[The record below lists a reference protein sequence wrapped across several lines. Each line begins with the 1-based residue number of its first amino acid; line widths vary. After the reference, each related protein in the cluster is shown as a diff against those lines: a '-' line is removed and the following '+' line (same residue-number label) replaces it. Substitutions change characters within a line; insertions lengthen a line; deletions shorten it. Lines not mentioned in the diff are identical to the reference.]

1 MRISSFFCQFLYTA
15 VCSAVLLSSSASAAQ
30 LAPFVESGTS
40 TLGTPLTVSAK
51 FVTSTSG
58 TQYFLTLTLSS
69 INAAPTVGKADVLSS
84 FYFNIADPE
93 TAVRP
98 VLTLVSGTGQAYQVH
113 KTADGGDQPF
123 MWSPAT
129 KQWTSGTGSSDL
141 IADDKWEQGWQFKT
155 ISSPPPVY
163 PGLGFGMGTVGN
175 SNIAAFVPG
184 ATAESQ
190 FDPKWVSGEKPS
202 KPGQLDGESMINLGI
217 YSAGALGNSNPDGGL
232 AGHYLV
238 RNQAVF
244 TFLSS
249 KDLDNIDGSWI
260 QGNVTFGFG
269 TNPETVFLP
278 EPGTLPMLASAGLFA
293 FGWVA
298 RRRTRRG
305 DSGSP
310 PQAFPQAFPQATQ
323 P

>member
-1 MRISSFFCQFLYTA
+1 MRISSLFCKFWFAAACPTMLLASTA
-15 VCSAVLLSSSASAAQ
+15 SGGQ
-30 LAPFVESGTS
+30 LPAFIESGVS
-40 TLGTPLTVSAK
+40 SLGTPLTVSAE

-58 TQYFLTLTLSS
+58 SQFFLTLTLSS
-69 INAAPTVGKADVLSS
+69 IDAAPTVGKADVLSS
-84 FYFNIADPE
+84 FYFNIADPA

-98 VLTLVSGTGQAYQVH
+98 ELTLVSGTGQVYQVH
-113 KTADGGDQPF
+113 KTTAGGDQPF
-123 MWSPAT
+123 TWSPAT

-141 IADDKWEQGWQFKT
+141 IANDNWEQGWQFKT

-217 YSAGALGNSNPDGGL
+217 YSAGAMGNSNPDGGL

-249 KDLDNIDGSWI
+249 EDLDNIDGSWI

-278 EPGTLPMLASAGLFA
+278 EPSTLPMLATAGLLPV
-293 FGWVA
+293 GWVA
-298 RRRTRRG
+298 RRVMRRRG
-305 DSGSP
+305 L
-310 PQAFPQAFPQATQ
+310 AA
-323 P
+323 

>member
-1 MRISSFFCQFLYTA
+1 MKISSFFSRFLHTA

-30 LAPFVESGTS
+30 LAPYVESGTS
-40 TLGTPLTVSAK
+40 TLGTPLTVSAE

-58 TQYFLTLTLSS
+58 TQFFLTLTLSS

-84 FYFNIADPE
+84 FYFNIADPQ

-98 VLTLVSGTGQAYQVH
+98 VLTLVSGTGQAYQVFN
-113 KTADGGDQPF
+113 TGDQEVT
-123 MWSPAT
+123 WSPAT
-129 KQWTSGTGSSDL
+129 KQWTSGAGASDL

-190 FDPKWVSGEKPS
+190 FDPKWVSGES
-202 KPGQLDGESMINLGI
+202 DSNPGTLDGYSMINLGI
-217 YSAGALGNSNPDGGL
+217 YSAGALGNSTPDGGL
-232 AGHYLV
+232 AGNYLV
-238 RNQAVF
+238 RNRAVF

-249 KDLDNIDGSWI
+249 QDLENIDGSWI

-269 TNPETVFLP
+269 TGPETVFLP

-298 RRRTRRG
+298 RRAMRRG
-305 DSGSP
+305 GLS
-310 PQAFPQAFPQATQ
+310 A
-323 P
+323 

>member
-1 MRISSFFCQFLYTA
+1 MRNRLFVCRCGFAA
-15 VCSAVLLSSSASAAQ
+15 VCSALLLASAASATQ

-40 TLGTPLTVSAK
+40 TLGTPLTASAK
-51 FVTSTSG
+51 FVTSTIGS
-58 TQYFLTLTLSS
+58 QYFLTLTLSS

-84 FYFNIADPE
+84 FYFNIADPG
-93 TAVRP
+93 TGARP
-98 VLTLVSGTGQAYQVH
+98 VLTLVSGTGQAYGVH
-113 KTADGGDQPF
+113 KTADGGDKPF
-123 MWSPAT
+123 IWSPAT

-141 IADDKWEQGWQFKT
+141 IANDKWEQGWQFKT

-202 KPGQLDGESMINLGI
+202 HPGQLDGESMINLGI
-217 YSAGALGNSNPDGGL
+217 YSAGAAGNSNPDGGL
-232 AGHYLV
+232 AGHYLI
-238 RNQAVF
+238 RKEAVF
-244 TFLSS
+244 TFSS
-249 KDLDNIDGSWI
+249 NKNLEDIDGSWI

-278 EPGTLPMLASAGLFA
+278 EPGTLPMLATGVLLAL
-293 FGWVA
+293 GWPA
-298 RRRTRRG
+298 LGTLRRRW
-305 DSGSP
+305 
-310 PQAFPQAFPQATQ
+310 ATHTS
-323 P
+323 